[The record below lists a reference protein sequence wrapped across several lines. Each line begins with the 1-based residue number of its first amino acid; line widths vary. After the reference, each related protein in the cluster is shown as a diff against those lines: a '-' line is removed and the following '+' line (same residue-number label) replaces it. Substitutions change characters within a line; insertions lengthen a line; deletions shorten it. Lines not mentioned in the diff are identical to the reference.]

1 MKRIIQ
7 EIAILGSGI
16 MGSRIACHFAQ
27 CGYSVTLL
35 DRPSEGPN
43 RNQLVN
49 DALKTALQ
57 SSPSPIYDKKFASRI
72 TTGNFEDDFD
82 KLKSA
87 DWIMEVIIEKLEPK
101 LQLFERID
109 AVRKQGS
116 IVSSNTSG
124 IPIHLLNAGRSD
136 DFKKHFLGTHFFN
149 PPRYLR
155 LLELIPTQET
165 SSELVTFLQD
175 FGKIQL
181 GKETVVCKDSPA
193 FIANRIGVFS
203 IQSLF
208 HYMKSSDLTVEEVDK
223 LTGTLMGRP
232 KSATFRT
239 CDVVGLDTLVHVANG
254 LHAGVPNDE
263 RNELFALP
271 EFIQT
276 MVNNQW
282 LGDKTKQGFYK
293 KTKNENGEKEILVL
307 DLNTLEY
314 RKQNKVKIA
323 SYDAA
328 KSIDKLNDRLNML
341 YRAKDKAGK
350 FYRQLFHELFA
361 YVSYRILE
369 IADRPSD
376 VDAAMRAGFG
386 WELGPFEL
394 WDTLNFTEVVAHMKS
409 DGISYASWV
418 DEFVAAGNTSMY
430 LKDSVKSEFVP
441 KNNSYQNIYEDPQTK
456 QIGDFKT
463 IVWSNSAC
471 VLRELEDGILCF
483 SWNSKMNTI
492 GGEVLAGLNKAIDLA
507 EKEYKGLV
515 IYNDTEHFSAGAN
528 VGMIFMFSVEQEY
541 DELDMAVRYFQ
552 NTVMRLRYSNIPV
565 VIAPHSL
572 ALGGACEMTMH
583 ADKAVVHA
591 ETYMGLVELGVGVI
605 PGGAGTKE
613 FALRASDE
621 MKEGDIRTNVLRNRF
636 LTVGQAKV
644 STSAHEAFALGYLS
658 EKKDEVCISRAH
670 QLMRAKEVCL
680 EMANKGYVPPKP
692 RKDILVLGNEGLGIV
707 YAGANSMKSGKF
719 ISQHDQFLSEKL
731 GYVLCGG
738 DLSAPTQVSEKYLL
752 DLERKTFVEL
762 CMQRKSLERMQSL
775 VKSGKILR
783 N

>member
-1 MKRIIQ
+1 MNRIIQ
-7 EIAILGSGI
+7 EVAILGSGI

-35 DRPSEGPN
+35 DRPADGPN

-109 AVRKQGS
+109 AIRKPGS

-155 LLELIPTQET
+155 LLELIPTAET
-165 SSELVTFLQD
+165 DTSITNFLFE

-181 GKETVVCKDSPA
+181 GKETVICKDSPA

-208 HYMKSSDLTVEEVDK
+208 HYMKNSELNVEEVDK
-223 LTGTLMGRP
+223 LTGTIMGRP

-254 LHAGVPNDE
+254 LHSGVPNDE
-263 RNELFALP
+263 RHELFSLP
-271 EFIQT
+271 PFIQA

-293 KTKNENGEKEILVL
+293 KTKGENGEKEILVL
-307 DLNTLEY
+307 DLQSLEY
-314 RKQNKVKIA
+314 RKQNKVKIP

-328 KSIDKLNDRLNML
+328 KSIDKLSDRLNLL
-341 YRAKDKAGK
+341 YHANDKAGK

-361 YVSYRILE
+361 YVSYRVLE
-369 IADRPSD
+369 IADKPSD
-376 VDAAMRAGFG
+376 IDAAMRAGFG

-394 WDTLNFTEVVAHMKS
+394 WDTLNFVQVVSAMKN
-409 DGISYASWV
+409 DGIAYASWV
-418 DEFVAAGNTSMY
+418 DDFIGAGHTRIHTREGERKEFIPQRGA
-430 LKDSVKSEFVP
+430 
-441 KNNSYQNIYEDPQTK
+441 YQNVEQDVKTRQL
-456 QIGDFKT
+456 GEFKN
-463 IVWSNSAC
+463 IIWQNSAS

-492 GGEVLAGLNKAIDLA
+492 GGEVLAGLNKAIDIA

-583 ADKAVVHA
+583 ADRAVVHA

-644 STSAHEAFALGYLS
+644 STSAHEAFTLGYLS
-658 EKKDEVCISRAH
+658 EKKDEVCVSRAH

-680 EMANKGYVPPKP
+680 EMADKGYVPPKP

-719 ISQHDQFLSEKL
+719 ISEHDQYLSEKL

-738 DLSAPTQVSEKYLL
+738 DLSTPTQVSEKYLL

>member
-1 MKRIIQ
+1 
-7 EIAILGSGI
+7 
-16 MGSRIACHFAQ
+16 
-27 CGYSVTLL
+27 
-35 DRPSEGPN
+35 
-43 RNQLVN
+43 
-49 DALKTALQ
+49 
-57 SSPSPIYDKKFASRI
+57 
-72 TTGNFEDDFD
+72 
-82 KLKSA
+82 
-87 DWIMEVIIEKLEPK
+87 
-101 LQLFERID
+101 
-109 AVRKQGS
+109 
-116 IVSSNTSG
+116 
-124 IPIHLLNAGRSD
+124 
-136 DFKKHFLGTHFFN
+136 
-149 PPRYLR
+149 
-155 LLELIPTQET
+155 
-165 SSELVTFLQD
+165 
-175 FGKIQL
+175 
-181 GKETVVCKDSPA
+181 
-193 FIANRIGVFS
+193 
-203 IQSLF
+203 
-208 HYMKSSDLTVEEVDK
+208 
-223 LTGTLMGRP
+223 
-232 KSATFRT
+232 
-239 CDVVGLDTLVHVANG
+239 
-254 LHAGVPNDE
+254 
-263 RNELFALP
+263 
-271 EFIQT
+271 
-276 MVNNQW
+276 
-282 LGDKTKQGFYK
+282 
-293 KTKNENGEKEILVL
+293 
-307 DLNTLEY
+307 
-314 RKQNKVKIA
+314 
-323 SYDAA
+323 
-328 KSIDKLNDRLNML
+328 
-341 YRAKDKAGK
+341 
-350 FYRQLFHELFA
+350 
-361 YVSYRILE
+361 
-369 IADRPSD
+369 
-376 VDAAMRAGFG
+376 
-386 WELGPFEL
+386 
-394 WDTLNFTEVVAHMKS
+394 
-409 DGISYASWV
+409 
-418 DEFVAAGNTSMY
+418 MY

-441 KNNSYQNIYEDPQTK
+441 KNNSYQNINEDPQTK